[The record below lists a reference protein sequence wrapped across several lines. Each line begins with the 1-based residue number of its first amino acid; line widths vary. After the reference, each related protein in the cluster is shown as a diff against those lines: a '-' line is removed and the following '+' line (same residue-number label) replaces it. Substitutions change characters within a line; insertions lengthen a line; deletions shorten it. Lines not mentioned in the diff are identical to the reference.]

1 MIRNRLCDS
10 LYPVGRAT
18 DAGESLLKMV
28 NTLDEERHMSGP
40 SSRWVSGEF
49 VFNQSGGRALE
60 TPHRFHSDISPFPKI
75 TVKRP
80 RT

>member
-1 MIRNRLCDS
+1 MIRHRLCDS
-10 LYPVGRAT
+10 LYAVGRAT

-28 NTLDEERHMSGP
+28 NTFDEERYVRES

-60 TPHRFHSDISPFPKI
+60 TPHRFHPDISPLPKI